1 MDPEGV
7 RAGRTHGHGQSLPE
21 GPDSSVVGRAPA
33 PTGYVCAVTD
43 PTSLPPMPDFAP
55 DGGPGS
61 GEVSGPLRG
70 RVLDALLDEG
80 YRPDIDDDGDVAVR
94 VQGQQMFVRCLETV
108 PPLMRV
114 FGQWMMGEDVPGDEL
129 VRLRATNSVVG
140 ALNLIKATVVEDRLV
155 VAVDLVVND
164 ATELR
169 SLLSATIE
177 AVLGSVQMWHAT
189 VLELYTAATGE
200 PWNRE
205 GPGGLPRR
213 S

>member
-1 MDPEGV
+1 M
-7 RAGRTHGHGQSLPE
+7 SLPE
-21 GPDSSVVGRAPA
+21 APDRSAPGPRGA

-43 PTSLPPMPDFAP
+43 PTSLPPMPDFAMG
-55 DGGPGS
+55 DGAGSLGPGA
-61 GEVSGPLRG
+61 GPGLLRG

-80 YRPDIDDDGDVAVR
+80 FRPDIDEDGDVAVR
-94 VQGQQMFVRCLETV
+94 VQGQQMFVRCLETL

-114 FGQWMMGEDVPGDEL
+114 FGQWMIGEDVPGEEL
-129 VRLRATNSVVG
+129 LRLRATNSVVG

-164 ATELR
+164 ATDLR
-169 SLLSATIE
+169 PLLSATIE

-189 VLELYTAATGE
+189 VLELWSAATGQD
-200 PWNRE
+200 WNPP

-213 S
+213 M